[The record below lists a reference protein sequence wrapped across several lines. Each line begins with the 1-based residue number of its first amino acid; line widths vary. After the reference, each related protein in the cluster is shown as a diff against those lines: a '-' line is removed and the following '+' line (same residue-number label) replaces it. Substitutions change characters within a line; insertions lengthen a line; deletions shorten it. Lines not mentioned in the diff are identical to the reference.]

1 MSCKRARLKGRAF
14 FLCFPQSGLC
24 FPQDVGGNTVVFLGM
39 KSYKIQIVED
49 DIFDTVYNITANAA
63 VQRGDAARVSTEDN
77 KAILQEFLTEGKE
90 VVSAALG
97 RYGNGLDYSMPDNWD
112 YKDEIDKRVNAFL
125 VDYVLTSWMGLVAQV
140 EKPVLELKQILNK
153 RNKPI

>member
-24 FPQDVGGNTVVFLGM
+24 FPQGVGGNTVVFLGM

-63 VQRGDAARVSTEDN
+63 VQRGDAAHVATEDN
-77 KAILQEFLTEGKE
+77 KGILQEFLEKGKAL
-90 VVSAALG
+90 VSAALG
-97 RYGNGLDYSMPDNWD
+97 RYGNGLEYSMPANWD
-112 YKDEIDKRVNAFL
+112 FEDEVNKRVNSFL
-125 VDYVLTSWMGLVAQV
+125 VDYVLTSWMGLTAEVTM
-140 EKPVLELKQILNK
+140 PVLELTSILNK